1 MDFQVAPI
9 TKRIQE
15 NCNISDAKHAG
26 LFSLCGLLLRLR
38 DLFKWE
44 KGLYPWEEPEPADL
58 MSWVDVREELWETLT
73 ESEFQSIEVD
83 GAVFDPFDAAAINRI
98 LTPRGMIYGAG
109 YAVGMKPS
117 FFLGELE
124 ETRRVGKL
132 QVNIVG
138 GELARDIFI
147 SPVMRQGDSIFARR
161 SAMLFVLWDQLAEM
175 RPSAQD
181 ALSYAMAQ
189 YGLDAQAMRRAP
201 KVLGPELKPVALAEL
216 ETWIHHEVGE
226 FLEEGFLG
234 EVWHEIVASYS
245 NSPIEIYARVVKD
258 LLADTHPQG
267 LLGHIVQHRIR
278 SSLGFYVAGARPFTR
293 LLFPEMRDAFRRFL
307 PVEDWS
313 IIEEARMRGQDNG
326 KRWARTLVDLH
337 RLGERHGVP
346 WARERIME
354 ELIHPLGIGGAG
366 RDEEEGG
373 HRH

>member
-1 MDFQVAPI
+1 MDFQVASI
-9 TKRIQE
+9 TKCIQE
-15 NCNISDAKHAG
+15 NCNISDARHAG
-26 LFSLCGLLLRLR
+26 VFSLCGLLLRLR

-44 KGLYPWEEPEPADL
+44 KGLDPWEEPEPADL
-58 MSWVDVREELWETLT
+58 MSWVDLREELWETLT
-73 ESEFQSIEVD
+73 ESDLQSIELD
-83 GAVFDPFDAAAINRI
+83 GAVFDPFDVSSINRL
-98 LTPRGMIYGAG
+98 LTPRGAIYGAG

-124 ETRRVGKL
+124 ETRCVGEL

-138 GELARDIFI
+138 GEMARDIFI
-147 SPVMRQGDSIFARR
+147 SPLMRQGNHVLARR

-175 RPSAQD
+175 RPSAKE
-181 ALSYAMAQ
+181 ALCYAMAQ

-201 KVLGPELKPVALAEL
+201 KILGPELKPVALTEL
-216 ETWIHHEVGE
+216 ETWIHHEIGE

-234 EVWHEIVASYS
+234 DVWHEIVSAYS

-267 LLGHIVQHRIR
+267 LLGHIVKHRIK

-293 LLFPEMRDAFRRFL
+293 LLFPEIRDAFERFM

-313 IIEEARMRGQDNG
+313 IIEEARIMGQGNG
-326 KRWARTLVDLH
+326 KRWAKILVDIH
-337 RLGERHGVP
+337 RLGKEHGAA

-354 ELIHPLGIGGAG
+354 ELIHPLGIGGPG
-366 RDEEEGG
+366 RGEEEGY
-373 HRH
+373 RH